1 MPTKKQQYPK
11 YEEEEKVV
19 SDTVEE
25 TGDDT
30 VEETVSD
37 DTVCGIQR
45 KPPKYHVIRCDA
57 TTLEKSLNS
66 IKDIHSVWQI
76 LVEPSYN
83 GAFFNIIYL
92 DFDDED

>member
-11 YEEEEKVV
+11 NEEEKVV
-19 SDTVEE
+19 DDTVEE
-25 TGDDT
+25 TGDD
-30 VEETVSD
+30 V
-37 DTVCGIQR
+37 VCGIQR

-92 DFDDED
+92 DLDDED

>member
-11 YEEEEKVV
+11 SEEEEKVV

-25 TGDDT
+25 TG
-30 VEETVSD
+30 S
-37 DTVCGIQR
+37 DTVCGIEQ

>member
-11 YEEEEKVV
+11 SEEEEKVV

-25 TGDDT
+25 TG
-30 VEETVSD
+30 S
-37 DTVCGIQR
+37 DTVCGIER

-66 IKDIHSVWQI
+66 IKDIHSIWQI

-83 GAFFNIIYL
+83 GAFFDIIYL

>member
-30 VEETVSD
+30 V
-37 DTVCGIQR
+37 CGIEQ

>member
-1 MPTKKQQYPK
+1 MFIVAPKSKKK
-11 YEEEEKVV
+11 NKVV

-25 TGDDT
+25 TG
-30 VEETVSD
+30 D

-92 DFDDED
+92 DFDDEN

>member
-25 TGDDT
+25 TGDDA
-30 VEETVSD
+30 
-37 DTVCGIQR
+37 VCGIER

-83 GAFFNIIYL
+83 GAFFDIIYL

>member
-19 SDTVEE
+19 
-25 TGDDT
+25 DDT
-30 VEETVSD
+30 VEETVSNDTVEETED
-37 DTVCGIQR
+37 DTVYCIER

-57 TTLEKSLNS
+57 ATLEKSLNS

>member
-11 YEEEEKVV
+11 NEEEKVV
-19 SDTVEE
+19 DDTVEE

-30 VEETVSD
+30 V
-37 DTVCGIQR
+37 CGDYSIQR
-45 KPPKYHVIRCDA
+45 KPPKCHVIRCDA

>member
-11 YEEEEKVV
+11 SEEEEKVV

-25 TGDDT
+25 T
-30 VEETVSD
+30 VSD
-37 DTVCGIQR
+37 DTVCGDYSIER

>member
-11 YEEEEKVV
+11 SEEEEKVV

-25 TGDDT
+25 TGSDT
-30 VEETVSD
+30 I
-37 DTVCGIQR
+37 CGIER

>member
-11 YEEEEKVV
+11 SEEEEKVV

-30 VEETVSD
+30 V
-37 DTVCGIQR
+37 CGDYSIER

>member
-25 TGDDT
+25 TGGDA
-30 VEETVSD
+30 
-37 DTVCGIQR
+37 VCGIER

>member
-11 YEEEEKVV
+11 SEEEEKVV

-30 VEETVSD
+30 I
-37 DTVCGIQR
+37 CGDYSIQR

>member
-19 SDTVEE
+19 N
-25 TGDDT
+25 DT

-37 DTVCGIQR
+37 DTVCYSIEHT
-45 KPPKYHVIRCDA
+45 PPKYHVIRCDA
-57 TTLEKSLNS
+57 TSLEKSLNS

>member
-11 YEEEEKVV
+11 SEEEEKVV

-25 TGDDT
+25 TG
-30 VEETVSD
+30 SD
-37 DTVCGIQR
+37 AVCGIER
-45 KPPKYHVIRCDA
+45 KPPKCHVIRCDA

-92 DFDDED
+92 DFDDEG

>member
-11 YEEEEKVV
+11 YEEGEKVV
-19 SDTVEE
+19 N
-25 TGDDT
+25 DT

-37 DTVCGIQR
+37 DTVCYSIER

-57 TTLEKSLNS
+57 TSLEKSLNS

>member
-11 YEEEEKVV
+11 YEEEKVV
-19 SDTVEE
+19 
-25 TGDDT
+25 DDA

-37 DTVCGIQR
+37 DTVCGDYGIEH

-66 IKDIHSVWQI
+66 IKDIHSIWQI